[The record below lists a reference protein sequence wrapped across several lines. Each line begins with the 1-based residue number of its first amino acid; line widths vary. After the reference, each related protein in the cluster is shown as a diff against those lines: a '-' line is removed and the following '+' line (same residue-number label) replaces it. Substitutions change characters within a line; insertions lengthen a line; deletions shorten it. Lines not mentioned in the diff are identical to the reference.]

1 MIIVDTH
8 MHPWTT
14 DWEQYPFAPPEATMK
29 RPEEPNTAEEIVEM
43 TERQAVDFTVLVQV
57 RYYGWDNRYLAD
69 CLRRFPGRFAA
80 QGLIDPRDP
89 AAADRLAYWMQEHGL
104 AGMRLSPSYDRQA
117 DWLNSPGSY
126 PLWRRAEELG
136 AVFNFLIREEQ
147 LPELGEMAAR
157 FPGVPVVVD
166 HMGYPDIAGDT
177 AKLVRLARLPNV
189 HVKVTEFYNHSKTR
203 EYPYADVLPT
213 VRRVYDAFG
222 PQRLM
227 WGTGFVHGERVG
239 RIPYA
244 QELELIR
251 EHVPFFR
258 PADQEWILGRTAL
271 SLWRFGETNAR
282 EPSTEAV

>member
-1 MIIVDTH
+1 MPVVDTH
-8 MHPWTT
+8 MHAWTT
-14 DWEQYPFAPPEATMK
+14 DWDQYPFSPPEPAHPQAAT
-29 RPEEPNTAEEIVEM
+29 RPPADSNTAEEILEM
-43 TERQAVDFTVLVQV
+43 TTRHGVDFTILVQV

-69 CLRRFPGRFAA
+69 CLRRHPGKFAA

-89 AAADRLAYWMQEHGL
+89 AAADRLAFWMREHGF
-104 AGMRLSPSYDRQA
+104 AGVRLSPSYDREA
-117 DWLNSPGSY
+117 EWLDSRESD

-147 LPELGEMAAR
+147 LPQLETMAAR

-166 HMGYPDIAGDT
+166 HMGYPDITGDT
-177 AKLVRLARLPNV
+177 AHLLRLARLPNV
-189 HVKVTEFYNHSKTR
+189 SVKVTEFYNHSNTK

-222 PQRLM
+222 PQRLL

-239 RIPYA
+239 RIPYG

-251 EHVPFFR
+251 EHVPFFT
-258 PADQEWILGRTAL
+258 PEDQEWILGRTAL
-271 SLWRFGETNAR
+271 TLWRFPDATGT
-282 EPSTEAV
+282 

>member
-1 MIIVDTH
+1 MPVFDTH
-8 MHPWTT
+8 MHVWTT
-14 DWEQYPFAPPEATMK
+14 DWDRYPFAPPEATMK
-29 RPEEPNTAEEIVEM
+29 RPEDSNTAEEVLEM
-43 TERQAVDFTVLVQV
+43 TARHGVAYTVLVQV

-89 AAADRLAYWMQEHGL
+89 AAPERLAFWMREHGF
-104 AGMRLSPSYDRQA
+104 AGMRLSPSYDRDA
-117 DWLNSPGSY
+117 GWLDSPESE

-147 LPELGEMAAR
+147 LPQLERMAER

-166 HMGYPDIAGDT
+166 HMGYPDIEGDT
-177 AKLVRLARLPNV
+177 GNLLRLARLPNV
-189 HVKVTEFYNHSKTR
+189 TVKVTEFYNHSRTKQ
-203 EYPYADVLPT
+203 YPYADVLPT

-222 PQRLM
+222 PRRLL

-239 RIPYA
+239 RIPYG

-251 EHVPFFR
+251 EHVPFVT
-258 PADQEWILGRTAL
+258 PEDQEWILGRTAAQI
-271 SLWRFGETNAR
+271 WRMGA
-282 EPSTEAV
+282 